1 MIHDIVNVFLLIA
14 FALGSGFVSLV
25 LLAVL
30 VRRFCRFILS
40 KDDRIEHKGE
50 K

>member
-1 MIHDIVNVFLLIA
+1 MGDLVNVFLLIA
-14 FALGSGFVSLV
+14 FTLGSGFVSLV

-40 KDDRIEHKGE
+40 KNDRIEHRGK